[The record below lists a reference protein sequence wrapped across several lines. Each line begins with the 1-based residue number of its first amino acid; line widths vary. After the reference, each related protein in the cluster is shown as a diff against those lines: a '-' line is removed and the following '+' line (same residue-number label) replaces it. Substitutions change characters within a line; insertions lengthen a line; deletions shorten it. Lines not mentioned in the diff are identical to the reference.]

1 MSTNTTIETHRDAN
15 AATHRMRSIAAAP
28 GEPPTVPTGAAM
40 PYART
45 PASLPECGYFVY
57 RPSGDYDRARLMV
70 AVHGITRNAL
80 EHVLLFKRWSDR
92 LRIPMIAPLFSRSA
106 YRRYQTL
113 GGGTGLPPA
122 DEAFDRMLADAV
134 AHLGMNAPKIF
145 LFGYSGGGQF
155 AHRYLFR
162 RPDAVERAV
171 IGAAGWYSFPDDAL
185 AYPLGLA
192 AGARM
197 PALATIEAIDRYP
210 PTLVVVGSQDR
221 MRDEALNQDPE
232 IDRAQGRHRLA
243 RAKRWVGAMNDA
255 ASRRGCPPPCR
266 LQVLRGA
273 SHAFASAMTTHG
285 LDRVV
290 IEFLFGDTHPSS
302 FGERQ

>member
-1 MSTNTTIETHRDAN
+1 MTTNAN
-15 AATHRMRSIAAAP
+15 LASRFDPTAATNPTIQ
-28 GEPPTVPTGAAM
+28 PPTLPTGAAM

-45 PASLPECGYFVY
+45 PASLPECRYFVY
-57 RPSGDYDRARLMV
+57 RPSGDYDRTRLMV

-80 EHVLLFKRWSDR
+80 EHAMSLKRWSDR
-92 LRIPMIAPLFSRSA
+92 LRIPVVAPLFSRSA

-113 GGGTGLPPA
+113 RGGKGSPSA
-122 DEAFDRMLADAV
+122 DDAFDRIVADAV
-134 AHLGMNAPKIF
+134 AHLSMAAPKIF

-162 RPDAVERAV
+162 HPDAVERAV
-171 IGAAGWYSFPDDAL
+171 IGAAGWYSFPDETL

-192 AGARM
+192 AGART
-197 PALATIEAIDRYP
+197 PALAAIDAIDRYP

-243 RAKRWVGAMNDA
+243 RAKRWVAAMNDA
-255 ASRRGCPPPCR
+255 ASRRGRPPPCR

-273 SHAFASAMTTHG
+273 SHAFAPAMATHG
-285 LDRVV
+285 MDRVV
-290 IEFLFGDTHPSS
+290 IEFLFGDTHPSL

>member
-1 MSTNTTIETHRDAN
+1 MTTNAN
-15 AATHRMRSIAAAP
+15 VATRFDPSPAANPTS
-28 GEPPTVPTGAAM
+28 EPPTSEPPILPTGAAM

-45 PASLPECGYFVY
+45 LAALPECRYFVY
-57 RPSGDYDRARLMV
+57 RPSGEYDRTRLLV

-80 EHVLLFKRWSDR
+80 EHAMSFRRWSDR
-92 LRIPMIAPLFSRSA
+92 LRVPVVAPLFSRSA

-113 GGGTGLPPA
+113 RGGKGLPSA
-122 DEAFDRMLADAV
+122 DDAFDRILADAA
-134 AHLGMNAPKIF
+134 AHLGMHAPRIF

-162 RPDAVERAV
+162 RPEAVERAV
-171 IGAAGWYSFPDDAL
+171 VGAAGWYTFPDDTS

-192 AGARM
+192 ASGRT
-197 PALATIEAIDRYP
+197 PALATIDAIDRYP

-232 IDRAQGRHRLA
+232 IDRSQGRHRLA
-243 RAKRWVGAMNDA
+243 RARRWVEAMTEA
-255 ASRRGCPPPCR
+255 AARRGRPPPCR

-273 SHAFASAMTTHG
+273 SHAFAPAMTTHG
-285 LDRVV
+285 MDRVV

-302 FGERQ
+302 YGDRQ

>member
-1 MSTNTTIETHRDAN
+1 MSTNPNIETHRDIG
-15 AATHRMRSIAAAP
+15 AATHRMMSIAAAS

-45 PASLPECGYFVY
+45 PAALPACSYFVY
-57 RPSGDYDRARLMV
+57 RPNGEYDRTRLMV

-92 LRIPMIAPLFSRSA
+92 LRIPIIAPLFARSA

-113 GGGTGLPPA
+113 GGGKGLPTA
-122 DEAFDRMLADAV
+122 DDAFDRILADAV
-134 AHLGMNAPKIF
+134 AHLGMDAPKIF

-171 IGAAGWYSFPDDAL
+171 IGAAGWYSFPDDTL

-192 AGARM
+192 AGARTS
-197 PALATIEAIDRYP
+197 ALATIEAIDRYP
-210 PTLVVVGSQDR
+210 PTLVVVGSKDR

-243 RAKRWVGAMNDA
+243 RAKRWVEAMSEA
-255 ASRRGCPPPCR
+255 AARRGRPPPCR

-290 IEFLFGDTHPSS
+290 IEFLFGDTHLSS